1 MQKSLTRLV
10 QLGLAS
16 RRASQRRV
24 ATPSSVLGLSQFT
37 RSQFGSRGFSWNTSK
52 QYSTSKDDAEKKPE
66 EKSQEKGRQEP
77 KKNAEKDS
85 EKGLNPDVAA
95 LLEKTKADLDS
106 IQKQNS
112 QLKDRYMRAIADFRN
127 LQGTTQREMQK
138 AKDFALQKFSKDLIE
153 TLDNF
158 DHAIDAVKTE
168 DLGSNAGL
176 STFYDGVKMTKNV
189 FEKTLQKHGIKKID
203 PLDKEFDPN
212 LHEAVFQLEM
222 PNKEPGTVFS
232 VQQPGYELNGRV
244 LRAAKV
250 GVAKAPEGKEEK
262 K

>member
-1 MQKSLTRLV
+1 MRLV

-16 RRASQRRV
+16 RNASLRPV
-24 ATPSSVLGLSQFT
+24 ATPSSVLGLSQYT
-37 RSQFGSRGFSWNTSK
+37 KPQFGSRAFSWNTSK
-52 QYSTSKDDAEKKPE
+52 QYSAAKKDAEKKPE
-66 EKSQEKGRQEP
+66 EKPQEQAKQEQENVENND
-77 KKNAEKDS
+77 KS
-85 EKGLNPDVAA
+85 DVAA

-158 DHAIDAVKTE
+158 DHAIEAVKSE
-168 DLGSNAGL
+168 DLGSNTGL
-176 STFYDGVKMTKNV
+176 SSFYDGVKMTKSI
-189 FEKTLQKHGIKKID
+189 FEKTLQKHGMKKID

-212 LHEAVFQLEM
+212 MHEAVFQLEM

-250 GVAKAPEGKEEK
+250 GVAKAPEGKGDK
-262 K
+262 N